1 MRGWVINP
9 LGDKE
14 TMSVGSI
21 MAALIPASLVSILI
35 FMEVEFSGIILDKK
49 DNQLKKWPGY
59 NLDLFVVGLL
69 VGLCSILG
77 LPWMCATPVHTVS
90 HLHALMLM
98 STDHAPGEHA
108 RLVEVKEQRVTN
120 IIIHVLIGF
129 SVFLSPVLRLIPIA
143 VLFGVFL
150 YLGVMSL
157 SHIQFLDRVKLLI
170 VPQNYHPDESY
181 VRNVKTSKMH
191 LFTVIQLIC
200 VGLLCVV
207 KLTDAAPAFPFF
219 VVCLIPL
226 RKFLERFFTA
236 AELDEL
242 DNEVEEVYDSDMD
255 EFDAVHVPV

>member
-1 MRGWVINP
+1 
-9 LGDKE
+9 
-14 TMSVGSI
+14 MSGKWI
-21 MAALIPASLVSILI
+21 FAAIIPAILVSILI

-90 HLHALMLM
+90 HLHSLMLM

-150 YLGVMSL
+150 YLGVVSL
-157 SHIQFLDRVKLLI
+157 SHIQLLDRVKLLI
-170 VPQNYHPDESY
+170 IPQSHHPDESY

-191 LFTVIQLIC
+191 LFTVIQVLCIC
-200 VGLLCVV
+200 LLVV
-207 KLTDAAPAFPFF
+207 IKVTAAAPGFPFF

-226 RKFLERFFTA
+226 RKFLERFFSS
-236 AELDEL
+236 AELEEL

-255 EFDAVHVPV
+255 EFDSVHVPV